1 MTWQFIKSTLVVLSF
16 GVIEIDER
24 SVEVAYLALLIFTL
38 QLAGQ
43 VLFSHGRLLYLGR
56 TGREHKE

>member
-1 MTWQFIKSTLVVLSF
+1 MVLSF

-43 VLFSHGRLLYLGR
+43 VLFSHGRLYLGR
-56 TGREHKE
+56 TGREHKGQGLFFNRG